1 MKVVFMQVKV
11 KTVDRASEERAEIHA
26 VSITK
31 EIRDAI
37 NLLEHNQQ
45 SIPVTDSEATMLCP
59 LSQIYYFDSVDNH
72 TFVYTKDNCYKTK
85 YRLYELE
92 AMLSCDFFRC
102 SKSMIINIR
111 KIASVKAEI
120 NARMRAV
127 LLNGEAVI
135 ISRNYVKDLKE
146 KLGI

>member
-1 MKVVFMQVKV
+1 MQVKV
-11 KTVDRASEERAEIHA
+11 KTVDTASEERAEIHT
-26 VSITK
+26 VSITE
-31 EIRDAI
+31 EIRNAI

-45 SIPVTDSEATMLCP
+45 IIPVTDSEATILCP
-59 LSQIYYFDSVDNH
+59 LNRIYYFDSVDNH
-72 TFVYTKDNCYKTK
+72 TFVYTKDNCFETK

-92 AMLSCDFFRC
+92 GMLSCDFFRS

-120 NARMRAV
+120 NARMRAT

>member
-1 MKVVFMQVKV
+1 MQVEI
-11 KTVDRASEERAEIHA
+11 KTVDTADRERAEIHA
-26 VSITK
+26 VVITE
-31 EIRDAI
+31 EIRNAV

-45 SIPVTDSEATMLCP
+45 RIPVIGPESTLLCP
-59 LSQIYYFDSVDNH
+59 LNRIYYIDSVDNH
-72 TFVYTKDNCYKTK
+72 TFVYTKEQCFETR

-92 AMLSCDFFRC
+92 SMLSCDFFRC
-102 SKSMIINIR
+102 SKSMILNIR

-135 ISRNYVKDLKE
+135 ISRSYVKDLKE

>member
-1 MKVVFMQVKV
+1 MQVKV
-11 KTVDRASEERAEIHA
+11 KTVDTVSEERAEIHA
-26 VSITK
+26 VAITE
-31 EIRDAI
+31 EIRNAI

-45 SIPVTDSEATMLCP
+45 SIPVNDSETTRLCP
-59 LSQIYYFDSVDNH
+59 LNRVYYFDTVNNR
-72 TFVYTKDNCYKTK
+72 TFVYTKDKCFETK

-92 AMLSCDFFRC
+92 RMLSHDFFRC

-111 KIASVKAEI
+111 KIASVKAEM

-135 ISRNYVKDLKE
+135 ISRSYVKDLKE